1 MEKDKEIN
9 YYDNEKALEKN
20 ECFFNYY
27 IKQKIL
33 KSCEID
39 NFMEII
45 NKELPITFRVLNN
58 NKYSSFIHEN
68 IKKQLENICKDKYSI
83 IKLNEEDHMYEIHLT
98 RSEIRK
104 QENYKNLYNYLI
116 NLNESGFIFR
126 QELVSMLPVL
136 FLRLKENFFVLD
148 ICAAPGSKT
157 AQILDYMHTINRRKI
172 KNMLIKKFLKKNMET
187 LYKNLYH
194 WNNVNDEECDNLY
207 DSFELDSYKI
217 NDFIKEDK
225 KNDTN
230 KIIMNAQN
238 IMNSQDI
245 LFYENNINVQ
255 NIMTSQEKTN
265 NVDNLYCDDN
275 MNNDCFKNENTMD
288 DYNKNICKEN
298 IYRTFYNILENN
310 NYEDPFFEYI
320 LNVDNNL
327 YNDYKKLISNNN
339 PDGVVVANDSN
350 FKRCCML
357 FHRLKNIHS
366 DCLVVTNNNAV
377 TFPYIYIKRENTN
390 LENNYDDRHYNN
402 INNKLSNDS
411 NILQNENCIFVKKNF
426 DSILCDV
433 PCSGD
438 GTLRKDR
445 NVWINWNPN
454 NAYNL
459 FQMQVNILKRSIELT
474 KENGYIVYSTCSLN
488 PIENEAVIC
497 EIFNSVENLSCLKLI
512 NFENELLRKLNYEKA
527 IKQWKV
533 VMDDIW
539 FDTYEEYCSYLQ
551 NKESG
556 KYKKIYEKIQ
566 EGMFPPCEEF
576 INSINLK
583 YAKRFFPH
591 HYNAGGFFIAVIQKG
606 ENFQWKSNM
615 KKENKSK
622 MYVDQNERIAYER
635 EEYRRK
641 YKNKKKYNRKIKNN
655 KNNKIDHMNEMKN
668 VSGANEEEEQIDD
681 ESKNEGVLKNK
692 SVLKNESILKNDI
705 IQRNNDLISDIN
717 KKSEELL
724 NDYINNIDDDNNN
737 NNNNNNNSI
746 INHSDEKN
754 NIANEPGDA
763 NVHNKRSNILDFEY
777 THGYRIKIN
786 NEKLVKQQEYVSLSY
801 YEKLIC
807 VNNFLEKIKSY
818 FNLNMNFLSIKNN
831 LYIHLKDNGNA
842 YKLSV
847 NERINSNVK
856 KIYLVS
862 NSAKEIL
869 ESYTKMKLKIIT
881 AGITVIQVD
890 KNKKNTYENYYRI
903 NYSGCLNFIP
913 FFQDID
919 NFFKNKKYRQQII
932 QNYFCTVYENK
943 ERQFNFE
950 KYMNQLIDE
959 RKKTNL
965 SKLDSNKNKGQK
977 TPSNEL
983 NNEKKHNK
991 ENSMT
996 DEKDETINGYIKN
1009 GLNVTFNITTC
1020 DGLDNAMG
1028 TQNGNIINDNITND
1042 NITND
1047 NITNDNITNDNITS
1061 DNITNDNITN
1071 DNITND
1077 NITNDNITNDNITN
1091 DNITNNNTTHNNTTN
1106 VIWVK
1111 SDVILDL
1118 IKVDKSKINN
1128 ISNETIKQTQI
1139 LSKYSPNILLTLN
1152 KNKQILAV
1160 PSNKGNMYVDISID
1174 KNSIMMLP
1182 YILN

>member
-1 MEKDKEIN
+1 MENDKQPN

-20 ECFFNYY
+20 ESFFNYY
-27 IKQKIL
+27 VNQKIL
-33 KSCEID
+33 KSQEID

-98 RSEIRK
+98 RSEIKK

-136 FLRLKENFFVLD
+136 FLKLKENFFVLD

-172 KNMLIKKFLKKNMET
+172 KNILIKKFLKKNRTT
-187 LYKNLYH
+187 LYKNLY
-194 WNNVNDEECDNLY
+194 NCNSVDDEDSDNSD

-217 NDFIKEDK
+217 NDVIKEDK

-230 KIIMNAQN
+230 KIIMNVQN
-238 IMNSQDI
+238 IMTSQDV

-255 NIMTSQEKTN
+255 NILTSQEKTN
-265 NVDNLYCDDN
+265 SVDNLHCDDN
-275 MNNDCFKNENTMD
+275 MNNDSFKNEDSMH

-298 IYRTFYNILENN
+298 IYRTYYNILENN
-310 NYEDPFFEYI
+310 NYDDPFFEYI

-390 LENNYDDRHYNN
+390 MENNHNN
-402 INNKLSNDS
+402 GFHHNNDYHHNNGYHNKISNDG
-411 NILQNENCIFVKKNF
+411 NILQNENNIFVKKNF

-445 NVWINWNPN
+445 NVWINWNAN

-497 EIFNSVENLSCLKLI
+497 EIFNSVENLDCLKLI
-512 NFENELLRKLNYEKA
+512 DFHNELLTKLNYEKA
-527 IKQWKV
+527 ISEWKV

-539 FDTYEEYCSYLQ
+539 FDTYEKYCSYLQ

-576 INSINLK
+576 INCINLK

-591 HYNAGGFFIAVIQKG
+591 HYNAGGFFIAVIKKG

-622 MYVDQNERIAYER
+622 MYVDQNERIAFER

-655 KNNKIDHMNEMKN
+655 KNNKMDQMNNMKN
-668 VSGANEEEEQIDD
+668 VNGVKMDD
-681 ESKNEGVLKNK
+681 EKIGGESKNENITSNENISK
-692 SVLKNESILKNDI
+692 SENITIHQNVPISDI
-705 IQRNNDLISDIN
+705 IQKSNDLISDIN

-724 NDYINNIDDDNNN
+724 NNYINNIDD
-737 NNNNNNNSI
+737 
-746 INHSDEKN
+746 N
-754 NIANEPGDA
+754 NIPNDTEASSVP
-763 NVHNKRSNILDFEY
+763 NKRGNNLNFEY

-807 VNNFLEKIKSY
+807 VNNFLEKIKNY

-831 LYIHLKDNGNA
+831 LYIHLQDNGNA

-919 NFFKNKKYRQQII
+919 NFFKNKKYRKQII
-932 QNYFCTVYENK
+932 ENYFCTVYENK
-943 ERQFNFE
+943 ERHFNFE

-965 SKLDSNKNKGQK
+965 SKLDSNKNKGQQIS
-977 TPSNEL
+977 TNEIK
-983 NNEKKHNK
+983 NEIDNK
-991 ENSMT
+991 ENNMSKES
-996 DEKDETINGYIKN
+996 DENKNEYIENDINFEYNNDI
-1009 GLNVTFNITTC
+1009 TC
-1020 DGLDNAMG
+1020 DGLDNVMD
-1028 TQNGNIINDNITND
+1028 IPNDNITNK
-1042 NITND
+1042 NITYN
-1047 NITNDNITNDNITS
+1047 NITYNNI
-1061 DNITNDNITN
+1061 
-1071 DNITND
+1071 
-1077 NITNDNITNDNITN
+1077 
-1091 DNITNNNTTHNNTTN
+1091 TN

-1128 ISNETIKQTQI
+1128 ISNETIKQTEM
-1139 LSKYSPNILLTLN
+1139 LAKYSPNILLTLN